1 MKVEL
6 LTKNQVEG
14 IIKKSHMDIYKRIN
28 NMELKIIKLEEENKT
43 LRFVK

>member
-14 IIKKSHMDIYKRIN
+14 IIKDSLREINKKVYRMEERIY
-28 NMELKIIKLEEENKT
+28 LLEEENKT
-43 LRFVK
+43 LRFGK